1 VDDFAKETI
10 PLRGGTPERNR
21 QNHSKQSDGWKL
33 DRISRVALAVM
44 RVAVCEI
51 EYFGGYPVSV
61 SINELW
67 SWPRNLP
74 PKRMPLISTASWEL
88 LRAGALPGNV
98 VAMAVFLGIDTS
110 NYTTSAAAYDSA
122 QKTAAGQKKPLPVID
137 GALGLR
143 QSDAVFGHVKA
154 LGEVMERLA
163 IDNNSI
169 PTAIGVS
176 VRPRSVQARI
186 CPAFLVGEMAGRT
199 AAAAMG
205 IPLNRFSHQE
215 GHIAAAL
222 FATNR
227 LPLIDKCFIAL
238 HISGGTTECMAVNGK
253 MNGFTVSVLSATTDL
268 HAGQPWTGWA
278 LCWDW
283 GFPPDRNW
291 TLSPPVFRR
300 SSRKTLVCGNNP
312 SLSGLEND
320 AGK

>member
-1 VDDFAKETI
+1 
-10 PLRGGTPERNR
+10 
-21 QNHSKQSDGWKL
+21 
-33 DRISRVALAVM
+33 
-44 RVAVCEI
+44 
-51 EYFGGYPVSV
+51 
-61 SINELW
+61 
-67 SWPRNLP
+67 
-74 PKRMPLISTASWEL
+74 
-88 LRAGALPGNV
+88 
-98 VAMAVFLGIDTS
+98 MAVFLGIDTS

-176 VRPRSVQARI
+176 VRPRSVQGSYMP
-186 CPAFLVGEMAGRT
+186 CFLVGEMAGRT

-205 IPLNRFSHQE
+205 IPLHRFSHQE

-268 HAGQPWTGWA
+268 HAGQAVDRVGA
-278 LCWDW
+278 MLGL
-283 GFPPDRNW
+283 GFPAGPELDA
-291 TLSPPVFRR
+291 LAAR
-300 SSRKTLVCGNNP
+300 SSADHRVKPSFVGNNP
-312 SLSGLEND
+312 SLSGLENRCRKMIEEKFPPED
-320 AGK
+320 IARYCIAYLSEMTSSMIENALKRCGDLPVICAGGVMSNSIIQADIRRKFGCLFAPPALSSDNAVGVAVLAAAAEGML